1 MFLQQFERVVKRS
14 LKNLAYNRC
23 LCKFNQNLLK
33 YLPKDLIFSEFAGSS
48 LKFSKKNSFRGINL
62 EKHELGRFNNNYM
75 QFHNAVLNFE
85 QNVVNLTPEFFDK
98 ADLIIKEPL
107 RLWPWLCLWKQK
119 EIQIHTN
126 K

>member
-14 LKNLAYNRC
+14 FKNLAYNRC

-33 YLPKDLIFSEFAGSS
+33 YLPKNSIFSEFAGFS

-75 QFHNAVLNFE
+75 QFYNAVLNFE
-85 QNVVNLTPEFFDK
+85 QNFVNLTPEFFDK
-98 ADLIIKEPL
+98 ANLIIKEPL
-107 RLWPWLCLWKQK
+107 RL
-119 EIQIHTN
+119 
-126 K
+126 